1 MATLTEKILNEPN
14 SDDDCPLWGESSQER
29 KRKKKLADK
38 AEFPRITC
46 INGHLMSA
54 ITEEDA
60 IFLLKNDAS
69 TFKRCKRHYKWK
81 EFVTK
86 SFPKTQLI
94 GEVFEDP
101 LGELICHINDLKVSV
116 NNDFKRCVKSMDL
129 INLHKIDFLKPVL
142 KPVLE
147 GETLKKI
154 VARTNAFKNSALELL
169 GDYELKKKAE
179 MFKDAVCFKE
189 IKDGERLS
197 YHRMHMDADLV
208 LWESRRG
215 PVLFSTNLLLCALDK
230 AQSQFNTF
238 LYWKLCDVVNKYP
251 TKSIYKRG
259 KELHSIF
266 ESLRPK
272 MGQDFFELMGTYES
286 FIIGWVIGD
295 PEDLGC
301 TDLFVSQHEEM
312 HNLLVKHGVRLEILE
327 EILPDSRAIFDVLMA
342 LELTGISKMFGY
354 PTLEAD
360 KMLKQILK
368 YGVNENHEISSEL
381 IMELKGVVTREL
393 MYNQYSQHE
402 HYLKAR
408 SFPPELKQLAGA
420 RGPVSNKYHN
430 NYALWAQV
438 VFDKNFDFNYNPD
451 MMKIINDT
459 AAAPPRSDWSS
470 MYDPCA
476 FRAKYGKDPPKIVKQ
491 KAHTRVINAFLE
503 ADEGHV
509 RQLIDERDNGIVR
522 LEDFICVECQKE
534 CELKCESGRAFTKQ
548 TPDQRLIQ
556 VSLEHNVA
564 EQIFPLVPEQ
574 SMIHGEIH
582 NVRRVL
588 SHVEKMQG
596 TSHFISLDL
605 KKWCLFQRH
614 ASTHFIGEIYDQL
627 FGLNRLYADSHLF
640 FNNSYVL
647 TNHRLQPPDYDNK
660 GNPVESEVFT
670 KSFVGGMEGMHQ
682 KKWTHV
688 AIALIRLAMEK
699 SGVIGEIMGQGDNQ
713 VIILNFAS
721 SDTQADLKRTRFLRV
736 LETLFNQLGHE
747 LKEKETWYSRYL
759 HEYSKQR
766 VYKGIAVSF
775 GTKKSL
781 SVIADINDGLFAIQS
796 SLSTLN
802 TCTESIARADYGPD
816 PAFCMNLFN
825 ITDYLLRKK
834 FCRPDEEGKILMLL
848 LCPVDFG
855 GLSLSNYVNHTVR
868 GNDDKITQWMS
879 LLLTAQRLFPDYYSA
894 MMKIW
899 RIAPERPANCAEER
913 RNLFEDI
920 FSLNI
925 PQHPSADKQVKDL
938 VEEYL
943 RSDVIKNKMIR
954 NLYDPIYSQTLS
966 SLVENLDTMTPM
978 YPALAHELMVNS
990 NAGLFIKMQSKLTSS
1005 KTLEKVVQERV
1016 AKTLISMIRE
1026 NNEKLIKSVKTSLEG
1041 SRTSTNQALLK
1052 GMSCPSAIAEKLR
1065 VLSWGKELIGVTKAP
1080 FQHQVSI
1087 IEEDDEDLD
1096 ILKPAI
1102 TIRLT
1107 AKAVERPAFIT
1118 KEYGTMR
1125 SFTGATT
1132 GEKLKKATLSVKERS
1147 SFTDAM
1153 SKIGKIKSW
1162 MELLGSTNLV
1172 ALCDILL
1179 EEKRPLIGD
1188 VDAKEVFLEDF
1199 CSSVYGGTITHRFKS
1214 SAEKDTA
1221 MVNCLPSVTG
1231 HFEYSSD
1238 SLKLM
1243 TAGGKDF
1250 SVFYQY
1256 LYVSST
1262 LAFSMIGE
1270 LHNHLY
1276 PRYRMIFNDC
1286 SCTKEMPNPQ
1296 LDLSKPPLGKLSVK
1310 PLKAIETEVS
1320 QPKFDILTIKSMMSY
1335 EIGMKL
1341 AAAVERDFRREH
1353 ARGDSNPSVKT
1364 RKTSISL
1371 NDLRLL
1377 NIEDCLFSM
1386 VLNSHHCRIL
1396 YKNKGNINE
1405 EGSSDK
1411 SFFVPAGLVLGSES
1425 VPHFIEWFG
1434 EADEHSA
1441 VSQVEGIARH
1451 MSRRIYNFVQKYIRE
1466 KPDLSVF
1473 RFTNDYQFMIRESI
1487 SFINY
1492 LKNQQ
1497 SHGRNPRYHLV
1508 NNLIHT
1514 RSGYSLAA
1522 CLLGVNYHNTRLE
1535 REQVLMMWRS
1545 SDKGENIHR
1554 PSRVIQYS
1562 SDLNLKAHYPRSE
1575 IMNYHLSRR
1584 EDKTGNILASQICFI
1599 ARPLGSISSGFNK
1612 FFECAQASGT
1622 LQHLSTTKGY
1632 AYFLAEGSGG
1642 NCALSSI
1649 VYPNLKIFYNTW
1661 LAPEVCNRDSAC
1673 DEVPPAFYAKLIST
1687 ESLMPDNPLIRG
1699 ETDITKDC
1707 FVEKMMKCMES
1718 YPPTLITLDAESPKE
1733 TNNLEFLVKTIL
1745 PVLEKHKPIVFLKMF
1760 QIAPILHTLESI
1772 LVNKLKGFL
1781 WTMFKPISSNPN
1793 GCEFY
1798 LIIIPDSLTSRV
1810 FSETK
1815 TVELAVASYLEPCC
1829 ALTYDQLQHY
1839 ESIARSM
1846 SLFFRTAVTDNRLI
1860 IRHRYSDLVDQGL
1873 CCNLFCP
1880 RFYEMV
1886 IEQLDGL
1893 HFNPTSVFQHLFIR
1907 LHGTNPSLHALLHDF
1922 VFLTLYH
1929 GSHLDMC
1936 RIIETTQR
1944 IRVCEISQME
1954 TRRSTSMAC
1963 VDFLLQPS
1971 EGDIWASW
1979 RDARMYMRDYG
1990 MLTGTCPC
1998 HFTTKYWKNTKNTQ
2012 YLAKMSIS
2020 YPVATLFYQSRLINK
2035 DFGYFKMRVEL
2046 KEPVVIKA
2054 SAKRDS
2060 HLIDPLDIVG
2070 TVREIEEQLRNEAQ
2084 LLH

>member
-1 MATLTEKILNEPN
+1 MASLTEKILNDPN
-14 SDDDCPLWGESSQER
+14 SDLGDQEWVIGEGE
-29 KRKKKLADK
+29 KKKKKKLADK

-60 IFLLKNDAS
+60 IFLINNEIT
-69 TFKRCKRHYKWK
+69 TFKKCQRHYKWK
-81 EFVTK
+81 EFITK
-86 SFPKTQLI
+86 HYPKSQLI
-94 GEVFEDP
+94 GKVFDDP
-101 LGELICHINDLKVSV
+101 LGELIKHINNQKVKV
-116 NNDFKRCVKSMDL
+116 ENEFKRCIKSMDL
-129 INLHKIDFLKPVL
+129 LNLHKIDFIKPVL

-147 GETLKKI
+147 TETLNQIKL
-154 VARTNAFKNSALELL
+154 RTNAFKASALDLRS
-169 GDYELKKKAE
+169 DYELKKKAE
-179 MFKDAVCFKE
+179 LFKDAICFKE

-197 YHRMHMDADLV
+197 YHKMHMDADLV
-208 LWESRRG
+208 LWESHKG

-238 LYWKLCDVVNKYP
+238 LYWKLCDVVDKYP

-259 KELHSIF
+259 KELHELF
-266 ESLRPK
+266 ESLRPR

-286 FIIGWVIGD
+286 YVIGWVVGD

-301 TDLFVSQHEEM
+301 TTLFVSQYEEM
-312 HNLLVKHGVRLEILE
+312 HDLLVKHGIELNVLEKI
-327 EILPDSRAIFDVLMA
+327 IPDSRAIYEVLMA

-368 YGVNENHEISSEL
+368 YGVNENHEINSEL
-381 IMELKGVVTREL
+381 IMELKGVAIREM

-402 HYLKAR
+402 HYLKAKA
-408 SFPPELKQLAGA
+408 FPPALKQLSGA
-420 RGPVSNKYHN
+420 QGPVPNKHHRDYS
-430 NYALWAQV
+430 LWSQV
-438 VFDKNFDFNYNPD
+438 VLDKNFNFNYNPD
-451 MMKIINDT
+451 MMKIVNDT
-459 AAAPPRSDWSS
+459 AAAPPRSEWST

-476 FRAKYGKDPPKIVKQ
+476 FRAKYGKDPPHIVK
-491 KAHTRVINAFLE
+491 KKSHTRVINAFLE

-509 RQLIDERDNGIVR
+509 KQLIDERDNGIIRV
-522 LEDFICVECQKE
+522 EDFICVECQKE

-556 VSLEHNVA
+556 VSMEHNIA

-614 ASTHFIGEIYDQL
+614 ASTHFMGEIYDQL

-640 FNNSYVL
+640 FNNSYVM
-647 TNHRLQPPDYDNK
+647 TNHRLQPPDYNDK
-660 GNPVESEVFT
+660 GEPVESEVFT
-670 KSFVGGMEGMHQ
+670 NRFVGGMEGMHQ

-688 AIALIRLAMEK
+688 AITLIRLAMEK
-699 SGVIGEIMGQGDNQ
+699 SGVVGEIMGQGDNQ
-713 VIILNFAS
+713 VIILNFSS
-721 SDTQADLKRTRFLRV
+721 SDDQADMKRSRFLRV
-736 LETLFNQLGHE
+736 LETMFNQLGHE
-747 LKEKETWYSRYL
+747 LKEKETWYSKHL

-796 SLSTLN
+796 SLSTIN

-816 PAFCMNLFN
+816 PAFCLNLFN
-825 ITDYLLRKK
+825 ITDYLLRKN
-834 FCRPDEEGKILMLL
+834 FCRPDEDNKLLMLL

-879 LLLTAQRLFPDYYSA
+879 LLLTAKRLFPEYYNA
-894 MMKIW
+894 MMRIW
-899 RIAPERPANCAEER
+899 KIAPARPANNAEER

-943 RSDVIKNKMIR
+943 MSDVVKNKMIR
-954 NLYDPIYSQTLS
+954 NLYNPIYSQTLN
-966 SLVENLDTMTPM
+966 SLIENLDTMKPM

-1026 NNEKLIKSVKTSLEG
+1026 NNDKLIKSVRNSLG
-1041 SRTSTNQALLK
+1041 TSRTLENQLILK
-1052 GMSCPSAIAEKLR
+1052 NMECPSEIAEKLR
-1065 VLSWGKELIGVTKAP
+1065 LLSWGKELVGVTKAP
-1080 FQHQVSI
+1080 FQHQVQI
-1087 IEEDDEDLD
+1087 LEEDEEDLD
-1096 ILKPAI
+1096 LFAPAI

-1107 AKAVERPAFIT
+1107 AKAIEKPAFIT

-1162 MELLGSTNLV
+1162 MELLGCPNLV

-1188 VDAKEVFLEDF
+1188 VDSKEVFLEDF

-1243 TAGGKDF
+1243 TAGGRDF

-1256 LYVSST
+1256 LYISAT
-1262 LAFSMIGE
+1262 LAFSMVGE

-1276 PRYRMIFNDC
+1276 PRYRMMFRDC

-1296 LDLSKPPLGKLSVK
+1296 LDLTRPPRGPLSVK
-1310 PLKAIETEVS
+1310 PLRAVSTEVS
-1320 QPKFDILTIKSMMSY
+1320 PPKFDFPTIKAMMAY
-1335 EIGMKL
+1335 EVGMKL

-1364 RKTSISL
+1364 RRTTVSL

-1377 NIEDCLFSM
+1377 DIEDCLFSM

-1396 YKNKGNINE
+1396 YKSKGNINE
-1405 EGSSDK
+1405 EGSCDK
-1411 SFFVPAGLVLGSES
+1411 SFDVPASLVLGSDS
-1425 VPHFIEWFG
+1425 IPQFIEWFG

-1441 VSQVEGIARH
+1441 VSQVAGIGRH
-1451 MSRRIYNFVQKYIRE
+1451 MSRRIYNFVQKYLQD
-1466 KPDLSVF
+1466 KPDLAVF
-1473 RFTNDYQFMIRESI
+1473 RFSNDYPFMIRESI

-1492 LKNQQ
+1492 LKNEQ
-1497 SHGRNPRYHLV
+1497 SHGRSSRYHLV
-1508 NNLIHT
+1508 NNLIHVQA
-1514 RSGYSLAA
+1514 GYSLAS
-1522 CLLGVNYHNTRLE
+1522 CLLNVKYHHTRLE
-1535 REQVLMMWRS
+1535 REQVLMIWRS
-1545 SDKGENIHR
+1545 SDKGDNINKQCK
-1554 PSRVIQYS
+1554 VIHYES
-1562 SDLNLKAHYPRSE
+1562 KLNLRANYPRSE
-1575 IMNYHLSRR
+1575 IINYHFSRR
-1584 EDKTGNILASQICFI
+1584 EDRTGNILASQICFV

-1612 FFECAQASGT
+1612 FLECAQASGT
-1622 LQHLSTTKGY
+1622 LQYLSQAVGF

-1649 VYPNLKIFYNTW
+1649 IYPNLKVFYNTW
-1661 LAPEVCNRDSAC
+1661 LAPDVCNRDSVC
-1673 DEVPPAFYAKLIST
+1673 DSVPPAFYAKLISRDC
-1687 ESLMPDNPLIRG
+1687 LVNNNPLIIG
-1699 ETDITKDC
+1699 ETDITKDS
-1707 FVEKMMKCMES
+1707 FVHKMLKCMALS
-1718 YPPTLITLDAESPKE
+1718 PPTLITLDAESPKE

-1745 PVLEKHKPIVFLKMF
+1745 PVLKHFKPIVFLKMF
-1760 QIAPILHTLESI
+1760 QIAPILRTLENLLAPFSG
-1772 LVNKLKGFL
+1772 VFC
-1781 WTMFKPISSNPN
+1781 WSMFKPISSNPN

-1798 LIIIPDSLTSRV
+1798 LLIIPRELDNRV
-1810 FSETK
+1810 FTETK
-1815 TVELAVASYLEPCC
+1815 NTELAVTGYLEPNC
-1829 ALTYDQLQHY
+1829 ALTYDQLKQY
-1839 ESIARSM
+1839 EAISRTM
-1846 SLFFRTAVTDNRLI
+1846 SLFFRTVVAEERLV
-1860 IRHRYSDLVDQGL
+1860 IRHRYSDLVDREL

-1880 RFYEMV
+1880 RFYELI

-1929 GSHLDMC
+1929 GTCLDLC
-1936 RIIETTQR
+1936 QIIETTQR
-1944 IRVCEISQME
+1944 IRICEVSQMDG
-1954 TRRSTSMAC
+1954 RRCNSEPC
-1963 VDFLLQPS
+1963 VDFLLFPS

-1990 MLTGTCPC
+1990 MITATCPC
-1998 HFTTKYWKNTKNTQ
+1998 NFSTKYWKNTKSVQ
-2012 YLAKMSIS
+2012 FFAKSSIT
-2020 YPVATLFYQSRLINK
+2020 YPIANLLYQSRLISRN
-2035 DFGYFKMRVEL
+2035 FGYFVMRAEL
-2046 KEPVVIKA
+2046 KEPVVLREGSSK
-2054 SAKRDS
+2054 SS
-2060 HLIDPLDIVG
+2060 HLIDPLDILCSLK
-2070 TVREIEEQLRNEAQ
+2070 EFEERLQQEE
-2084 LLH
+2084 

>member
-1 MATLTEKILNEPN
+1 MSTLTEKILNEPN
-14 SDDDCPLWGESSQER
+14 SDADGFEWGGTNREG
-29 KRKKKLADK
+29 KGKKKLAEK

-60 IFLLKNDAS
+60 IFLLNNDIN
-69 TFKRCKRHYKWK
+69 TFRKCKRHYKWK

-86 SFPKTQLI
+86 SFPKARLI
-94 GEVFEDP
+94 GDVFPDP
-101 LGELICHINDLKVSV
+101 LGELVAHINELKVNVSK
-116 NNDFKRCVKSMDL
+116 DFSRCIQSMDL

-142 KPVLE
+142 KQVLE
-147 GETLKKI
+147 SETLKKI
-154 VARTNAFKNSALELL
+154 EARTNAFKESARELL
-169 GDYELKKKAE
+169 PDYELKKRSE
-179 MFKDAVCFKE
+179 LFKDAVCFKE
-189 IKDGERLS
+189 ITDGERLF
-197 YHRMHMDADLV
+197 YHRMYMDADLV
-208 LWESRRG
+208 LWDSRRG

-238 LYWKLCDVVNKYP
+238 LYWKLCDVVDKYP
-251 TKSIYKRG
+251 TKSLYKRG
-259 KELHSIF
+259 RRLHTIF

-286 FIIGWVIGD
+286 YIIGWVVGD

-301 TDLFVSQHEEM
+301 IDLFISQHEEM
-312 HNLLVKHGVRLEILE
+312 TNLLVKHDINLGVLE
-327 EILPDSRAIFDVLMA
+327 EILPESRSIFDVLMA

-368 YGVNENHEISSEL
+368 YGIHENHEISSEL
-381 IMELKGVVTREL
+381 ILELKGVVIREL

-408 SFPPELKQLAGA
+408 SYPPELKQLAGA
-420 RGPVSNKYHN
+420 RGPVSNKHHQ
-430 NYALWAQV
+430 NYLLWAQV

-459 AAAPPRSDWSS
+459 AAAPPRSAWSS

-476 FRAKYGKDPPKIVKQ
+476 FRSKYGKDPPRFTKQ

-509 RQLIDERDNGIVR
+509 RQLIDERDNKVIR
-522 LEDFICVECQKE
+522 IEDFICVECQKE

-556 VSLEHNVA
+556 VSMEHNVA

-614 ASTHFIGEIYDQL
+614 ASTQFIGEIYDQL
-627 FGLNRLYADSHLF
+627 FGLNSLYSDSHLF

-647 TNHRLQPPDYDNK
+647 TNHRLQPPDYDHK
-660 GNPVESEVFT
+660 GEPLESDVFT

-699 SGVIGEIMGQGDNQ
+699 TGVIGEIMGQGDNQ

-721 SDTQADLKRTRFLRV
+721 TDDQADQKRTRFLRV

-747 LKEKETWYSRYL
+747 LKEKETWYSKFL

-816 PAFCMNLFN
+816 PAFCINLFN

-834 FCRPDEEGKILMLL
+834 FCRPDEESKILMLL

-879 LLLTAQRLFPDYYSA
+879 LLLTAKRLYPRYYDA
-894 MMKIW
+894 MIRIW
-899 RIAPERPANCAEER
+899 KIAPERPASCAEER

-925 PQHPSADKQVKDL
+925 PQHPNADKEVKDL

-943 RSDVIKNKMIR
+943 MSDTIKNKMIR
-954 NLYDPIYSQTLS
+954 NLYDPVYSQTLS
-966 SLVENLDTMTPM
+966 SLIENLDTMDPL

-1016 AKTLISMIRE
+1016 SQTLIGMIRE
-1026 NNEKLIKSVKTSLEG
+1026 NNEKLIRSVRRALEG
-1041 SRTSTNQALLK
+1041 SRTLSNSVILK
-1052 GMSCPSAIAEKLR
+1052 DMTCPSEIAEKLR
-1065 VLSWGKELIGVTKAP
+1065 LLSWGKVLVGVTKAP
-1080 FQHQVSI
+1080 FQHQVSVI
-1087 IEEDDEDLD
+1087 DEDDEDLD
-1096 ILKPAI
+1096 ITRPAI

-1107 AKAVERPAFIT
+1107 AKAVEKPAFIT

-1132 GEKLKKATLSVKERS
+1132 GEKLKKATLAVKERS

-1162 MELLGSTNLV
+1162 MELLGSPNLV
-1172 ALCDILL
+1172 SLCEILL

-1243 TAGGKDF
+1243 TAGGKDY

-1256 LYVSST
+1256 LYVSTT
-1262 LAFSMIGE
+1262 LAFSMLGE

-1276 PRYRMIFNDC
+1276 PRYRMVFNDC
-1286 SCTKEMPNPQ
+1286 ACTQEMPNPQ
-1296 LDLSKPPLGKLSVK
+1296 LDLTRPPMGNLSVRPPK
-1310 PLKAIETEVS
+1310 VIETEVA
-1320 QPKFDILTIKSMMSY
+1320 QHKFDFPTIRSMMSY
-1335 EIGMKL
+1335 EVGMKL

-1353 ARGDSNPSVKT
+1353 ARGDSNPSVRT

-1405 EGSSDK
+1405 ESSCDK
-1411 SFFVPAGLVLGSES
+1411 SFHVPAGLVLGSES
-1425 VPHFIEWFG
+1425 VPHFVEWFG
-1434 EADEHSA
+1434 EAEEHSA
-1441 VSQVEGIARH
+1441 VSQVDGIARH
-1451 MSRRIYNFVQKYIRE
+1451 MSRRIFNFVQKYLRE
-1466 KPDLSVF
+1466 KPSLCLF

-1492 LKNQQ
+1492 LKNEM
-1497 SHGRNPRYHLV
+1497 SHGKSPKYHLV
-1508 NNLIHT
+1508 NNLIHVQ
-1514 RSGYSLAA
+1514 SGYSLAS
-1522 CLLGVNYHNTRLE
+1522 CLLGVKYHHTKLE
-1535 REQVLMMWRS
+1535 REQVLMIWRS
-1545 SDKGENIHR
+1545 SDKGEDINR
-1554 PSRVIQYS
+1554 PSKIIQYDPS
-1562 SDLNLKAHYPRSE
+1562 INLHARYPRSE
-1575 IMNYHLSRR
+1575 ILNYHFTRS
-1584 EDKTGNILASQICFI
+1584 EDRTGNILASQICFI
-1599 ARPLGSISSGFNK
+1599 ARPLGAISSGFNK
-1612 FFECAQASGT
+1612 FLECAQASGT
-1622 LQHLSTTKGY
+1622 LQFLATSKGY

-1649 VYPNLKIFYNTW
+1649 VYPNLKVFYNTW
-1661 LAPEVCNRDSAC
+1661 LAPEICNRDSAC
-1673 DEVPPAFYAKLIST
+1673 DNVPPAFYAKLIST
-1687 ESLMPDNPLIRG
+1687 ERLMPDNPLIRG
-1699 ETDITKDC
+1699 ETDITKGC
-1707 FVEKMMKCMES
+1707 FVEKMLKCMGS
-1718 YPPTLITLDAESPKE
+1718 YPPTLITLDAESPNE
-1733 TNNLEFLVKTIL
+1733 TNNLEFLTKTIL
-1745 PVLEKHKPIVFLKMF
+1745 PVLEKHEPIVFLKMF
-1760 QIAPILHTLESI
+1760 QIAPILPTLEN
-1772 LVNKLKGFL
+1772 LLKEKSKDFV

-1798 LIIIPDSLTSRV
+1798 LMIIPTRLNNRI

-1815 TVELAVASYLEPCC
+1815 RMEPEVATYLKPCC
-1829 ALTYDQLQHY
+1829 GLTYEQLQQY
-1839 ESIARSM
+1839 EGISRSM
-1846 SLFFRTAVTDNRLI
+1846 SLFFRTLIQDKRLI
-1860 IRHRYSDLVDQGL
+1860 IRHRYSDLVDQKL

-1880 RFYEMV
+1880 RFYDML

-1893 HFNPTSVFQHLFIR
+1893 HFHPTSVFQHLFIR
-1907 LHGTNPSLHALLHDF
+1907 LHGTNPSLNALLHDF

-1929 GSHLDMC
+1929 GSTLEMC
-1936 RIIETTQR
+1936 QIIETTQR
-1944 IRVCEISQME
+1944 LKVCEISQME
-1954 TRRSTSMAC
+1954 TRRATSASC
-1963 VDFLLQPS
+1963 VDFMLNPS

-1990 MLTGTCPC
+1990 LLTTNCPC
-1998 HFTTKYWKNTKNTQ
+1998 HYKIKYWKNTKDTQ
-2012 YLAKMSIS
+2012 YLASMSIS
-2020 YPVATLFYQSRLINK
+2020 YPIAMLLLRSRLISGGL
-2035 DFGYFKMRVEL
+2035 GYLKMRAEL

-2054 SAKRDS
+2054 SVKKES
-2060 HLIDPLDIVG
+2060 HLINPEDILA
-2070 TVREIEEQLRNEAQ
+2070 TVREFEERLQDDDQ
-2084 LLH
+2084 